1 MCGGGGFADIFS
13 SVLDVGSDVAKVA
26 SIAAPIVQAGAQLQ
40 AGRAAADVSK
50 QEVELIQRQKDL
62 DLEALETEKRRTLAR
77 QKTGFAKS
85 GVRRTGSVLEV
96 MKQTAQEAEEEAL
109 NIQFGAAAGTQARLF
124 EGKQAQ
130 KASRIGAAGTLL
142 TGFGGR

>member
-1 MCGGGGFADIFS
+1 MCGSGIADIFS
-13 SVLDVGSDVAKVA
+13 SASDIGSTVADVAAV
-26 SIAAPIVQAGAQLQ
+26 AAPIIQAGAQLQ
-40 AGRAAADVSK
+40 AGGAALDIAKQDVK
-50 QEVELIQRQKDL
+50 LIERQKDL
-62 DLEALETEKRRTLAR
+62 DLQALDREKQRTLAR

-109 NIQFGAAAGTQARLF
+109 NIQFGAAAGSQARLF
-124 EGKQAQ
+124 EGRQQQ
-130 KASRIGAAGTLL
+130 KAGQIDAVGTLL

>member
-1 MCGGGGFADIFS
+1 MCGKAIADIFS
-13 SVLDVGSDVAKVA
+13 SASSIGSTVANVA
-26 SIAAPIVQAGAQLQ
+26 SVAAPIIQAGAQLQ
-40 AGRAAADVSK
+40 AGDAALDVAK
-50 QEVELIQRQKDL
+50 QESDLIQRQKDL
-62 DLEALETEKRRTLAR
+62 DLQALDREKQRTLAR

-109 NIQFGAAAGTQARLF
+109 NIQFGAAAGSQARLF

-130 KASRIGAAGTLL
+130 KAGRVGAVGTLL